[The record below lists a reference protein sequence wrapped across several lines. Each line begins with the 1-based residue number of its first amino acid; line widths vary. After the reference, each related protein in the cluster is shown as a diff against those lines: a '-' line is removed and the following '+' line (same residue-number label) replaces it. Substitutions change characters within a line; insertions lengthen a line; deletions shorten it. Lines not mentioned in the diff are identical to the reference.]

1 MSASS
6 SETFLQEFSSVTGA
20 GNFHSTG
27 HAPFFFPGLN
37 VEGLGEIAFP
47 LPAAQARELAA
58 VAEVAPYGQGDKT
71 VRDEK
76 VRKCWQLD
84 ASRFSIKSPQWK
96 KFLKETVNRIR
107 EDLGIKGKVSAVP
120 YKLLLYGKGGH
131 FKAHRDT
138 EKLDSMFGSLI
149 IALPSAHEGGRLLI
163 RHDGRE
169 IEVDFS
175 REDSRHEFQYA
186 AFFADCEH
194 EVEPVRSGFRCC
206 LAYNL
211 RLDDGDAGALNLP
224 LDTQARKLV
233 APLVSLKNECAGKLT
248 AVLLEHGYTEAG
260 FSLRNL
266 KGDDKVRAQAL
277 FAAAKEAGFTAHLGL
292 VTHHQMGELEGADY
306 GYRRRRHWEDDD
318 DEDDETDGT
327 MGEIYEES
335 LTINLWRNE
344 RDNSVPL
351 GSYFIE
357 DDRLLTREEF
367 GTGDPD
373 EKESEGYTGNAG
385 CTMDYWYRRAAIV
398 LWPTEAGEEILCEY
412 NFHGACQSLVRLAA
426 RKGNKATPA
435 FQRLAK
441 AVIARLPGELPAP
454 GNTGYRGQAGEEP
467 FALTLESLAKTK
479 ALDLL
484 GKLLPTVPDY
494 GWALCG
500 AALWK
505 KLHKSFGIAPFTSLY
520 RRLIKGDPEELR
532 RIIFP
537 VLDALPAHKDG
548 GMLARDM
555 AAKLAKLKPGSPEII
570 RWPNAA
576 SDPLGDP
583 EEVRIMLA
591 ASRFF
596 EKPKDRAVIL
606 RFVLGKRSLDTVRQV
621 LAPALLA
628 KPALA
633 RGEGIGSEVLDFSK
647 DLLKKE
653 TERPLPPFPDW
664 KRPCPDLS
672 ADGSPQM
679 GGYYRS
685 QQAKQAV
692 ALRELADFMADP
704 AAKSHDFRY
713 PQDIR
718 DALTNFISNENL
730 DLDHTTIRKGT
741 PHTLSCTKNE
751 KSHRRV
757 LFRRAEDEKLL
768 EKLSAI

>member
-6 SETFLQEFSSVTGA
+6 SESFLQAFSSVTGA

-27 HAPFFFPGLN
+27 HVPFFFPGLK
-37 VEGLGEIAFP
+37 VDGLGEIAFP
-47 LPAAQARELAA
+47 LPTAQARELAA

-96 KFLKETVNRIR
+96 KFLKQTVDRIR

-120 YKLLLYGKGGH
+120 YKLLIYGEGGH

-138 EKLDSMFGSLI
+138 EKLDAMFGSLI

-175 REDSRHEFQYA
+175 REDLRHEFQYA

-211 RLDDGDAGALNLP
+211 RLDDGDADALNLP

-233 APLVSLKNECAGKLT
+233 APLISLKDDCGSELT
-248 AVLLEHGYTEAG
+248 AVLLEHSYTEAG
-260 FSLRNL
+260 FSLKKL
-266 KGDDKVRAQAL
+266 KGDDQVRAYAL
-277 FAAAKEAGFTAHLGL
+277 FAAAREAGFVAHLGL
-292 VTHHQMGELEGADY
+292 VTQYQMGELEDS
-306 GYRRRRHWEDDD
+306 GYRRRRPWD
-318 DEDDETDGT
+318 DEDEDIKGGV
-327 MGEIYEES
+327 MGEIYDES
-335 LTINLWRNE
+335 LTIDLWRNE
-344 RDNSVPL
+344 NDRSAPL
-351 GSYFIE
+351 GSYYIE
-357 DDRLLTREEF
+357 EDRLLSRVKF

-385 CTMDYWYRRAAIV
+385 CTMEYWYRRAAIV

-412 NFHGACQSLVRLAA
+412 NFQGACQSLVRLAA

-441 AVIARLPGELPAP
+441 AVIARLPGKLPAP
-454 GNTGYRGQAGEEP
+454 GNTGYCGQAAEEP

-484 GKLLPTVPDY
+484 DGLLTTVPGY

-505 KLHKSFGIAPFTSLY
+505 KLHKSLGIAPFTSLY
-520 RRLIKGDPEELR
+520 HRLIKGDPEELR

-537 VLDALPAHKDG
+537 VLDALSAHKDG

-555 AAKLAKLKPGSPEII
+555 AAKLAKLKPGSLEIT
-570 RWPNAA
+570 RWRNAA

-583 EEVRIMLA
+583 AEVRIMLA

-596 EKPKDRAVIL
+596 EKPKDSAAAL
-606 RFVLGKRSLDTVRQV
+606 GFVLGKRSLDTVRQV
-621 LAPALLA
+621 LAPVLLA

-672 ADGSPQM
+672 ADRSPQM
-679 GGYYRS
+679 GGYHRS
-685 QQAKQAV
+685 QQAKQTV

-718 DALTNFISNENL
+718 DALTNFISQHNL

-741 PHTLSCTKNE
+741 PHTLSCTKND
-751 KSHRRV
+751 KSHRRL
-757 LFRRAEDEKLL
+757 LFRRAEDKELL
-768 EKLSAI
+768 EKLTTI